1 MLIVA
6 FVVICVLLAV
16 LLYAEDR
23 KNTALAEQNG
33 KVKAELESAL
43 ARTPDAADNKL
54 SFNSIAD
61 TLAGAGYL
69 PDKGENILHFSA
81 LGNKW
86 AILTDRLPL
95 VSIYLTFFASTKDWN
110 PDLLWEAAHHI
121 SDDMVMVKAFITPE
135 EENKDEFQI
144 NFLIA
149 ALDNSLSFK
158 ENLPTYINVMM
169 EASGRLRQ
177 IYADLQSRQSAVQ
190 HPTPGGVAS

>member
-69 PDKGENILHFSA
+69 PDKGEISCISRP
-81 LGNKW
+81 W
-86 AILTDRLPL
+86 AT
-95 VSIYLTFFASTKDWN
+95 
-110 PDLLWEAAHHI
+110 
-121 SDDMVMVKAFITPE
+121 
-135 EENKDEFQI
+135 
-144 NFLIA
+144 
-149 ALDNSLSFK
+149 
-158 ENLPTYINVMM
+158 
-169 EASGRLRQ
+169 SGRF
-177 IYADLQSRQSAVQ
+177 
-190 HPTPGGVAS
+190 